1 MERIPNKFVGLSE
14 QFGRKL
20 FKKFTNVLN
29 SSCTKETREKNR
41 SKNSEGNCCSN
52 SVQNFPKEITEQ
64 SFKGVAFN
72 KEEISKFSKKKFR
85 ANSKEIYDHISG
97 LFFLIF

>member
-1 MERIPNKFVGLSE
+1 MESIPNKFVGLSE
-14 QFGRKL
+14 QFGWKL

-64 SFKGVAFN
+64 SFKG
-72 KEEISKFSKKKFR
+72 KERNFQIFEKKIQSKFQR
-85 ANSKEIYDHISG
+85 N
-97 LFFLIF
+97 L